1 MLRIAKLTDYAI
13 VLLTHF
19 ARSQR
24 PWSASELAEESSLP
38 VTTVA
43 KILKMLT
50 KGGILVSQRGK
61 LGGYSLA
68 RSARSVSVADV
79 LEVMEGPLYLTE
91 CSAKKSQQCD
101 LEGGCPVRGH
111 WRRINEA
118 VRRSLD
124 ELTLAEMAEPLGA
137 RSGSGH
143 GKLLKIAA
151 RR

>member
-1 MLRIAKLTDYAI
+1 MIRIAKLTDYGI
-13 VLLTHF
+13 VLLTSF
-19 ARSQR
+19 VREERA
-24 PWSASELAEESSLP
+24 WSASELAETSSLP

-50 KGGILVSQRGK
+50 KGGILRSQRGK

-68 RSARSVSVADV
+68 RAPKSISVAEI
-79 LEVMEGPLYLTE
+79 LEAMEGPLCLTE
-91 CSAKKSQQCD
+91 CSGKKGHQCSI
-101 LEGGCPVRGH
+101 EGGCPVRTH

-124 ELTLAEMAEPLGA
+124 ELSLVEMAEPRPRA
-137 RSGSGH
+137 NPVAP
-143 GKLLKIAA
+143 KLLKLAT